1 VADILVVEDDA
12 TIRDVVV
19 YQLEA
24 AGHRLFTAADGV
36 EAIDQFRSNSPD
48 LIVLDLMLPRL
59 PGLDVLRVLR
69 RESAALVI
77 VISARTRE
85 ADKIAGFDLGADD
98 YVTKPFAIRE
108 LIARIEANLRRAK
121 ANGTSDDGD
130 LSPSIEVDD
139 DSHIVRRE
147 GQRVALT
154 PKEFELLSFLV
165 KHPNQ
170 VCSRDMLLDSAWGY
184 AYPGET
190 RTVDVHMH
198 WLRQK
203 LEIDPANPRHLI
215 TVRNYGY
222 MFVPDQEQ

>member
-1 VADILVVEDDA
+1 MAEILVVEDDA

-24 AGHRLFTAADGV
+24 AGHRLRTAEDGV
-36 EAIDQFRSNSPD
+36 EAVDQFRDGSPD
-48 LIVLDLMLPRL
+48 LVILDLMLPRL
-59 PGLDVLRVLR
+59 HGLDVLRILR
-69 RESAALVI
+69 RESSAPVI
-77 VISARTRE
+77 VISARTSE
-85 ADKIAGFDLGADD
+85 VDKLAGFDLGADD

-108 LIARIEANLRRAK
+108 LIARVEANLKRARQD
-121 ANGTSDDGD
+121 ADAPPVDAP
-130 LSPSIEVDD
+130 SPIEVDD
-139 DSHIVRRE
+139 ASHTVRRNGE
-147 GQRVALT
+147 RVALT

-170 VCSRDMLLDSAWGY
+170 VCSRDMILDSAWGY

-203 LEIDPANPRHLI
+203 LEDNPVEPKHLI

-222 MFVPDQEQ
+222 KFVPEPDS

>member
-1 VADILVVEDDA
+1 MADILVVEDDA

-36 EAIDQFRSNSPD
+36 EAIDQFRSNAPD

-69 RESAALVI
+69 RESAAPVI

-170 VCSRDMLLDSAWGY
+170 VCSRDMILDSAWGY

>member
-36 EAIDQFRSNSPD
+36 EAIDQFRSNAPD

-69 RESAALVI
+69 RESAAPVI

-170 VCSRDMLLDSAWGY
+170 VCSRDMILDSAWGY

>member
-1 VADILVVEDDA
+1 MADILVVEDDA

-24 AGHRLFTAADGV
+24 AGHRLHTAQDGV
-36 EAIDQFRSNSPD
+36 EAVDQFRTSNPD
-48 LIVLDLMLPRL
+48 LVILDLMLPRL
-59 PGLDVLRVLR
+59 PGLDVLRIVR
-69 RESAALVI
+69 RESAAPVI

-85 ADKIAGFDLGADD
+85 ADKLAGFDLGADD

-108 LIARIEANLRRAK
+108 LIARVEANLRRLH
-121 ANGTSDDGD
+121 ANGAGD
-130 LSPSIEVDD
+130 PNQPPPAIEVDD
-139 DSHIVRRE
+139 DSHTVRRE
-147 GQRVALT
+147 GERVALT

-170 VCSRDMLLDSAWGY
+170 VCSRDMILDSAWGY

-203 LEIDPANPRHLI
+203 LESDPVHPRYLI

-222 MFVPDQEQ
+222 MFVPNPDE